1 MKAYIHPASPN
12 CVAVLALVG
21 ELDLE
26 METETVDLFAHANL
40 EPEFLTINPNGL
52 VPVLD
57 DDGFVLWETTA
68 ILQYL
73 AVQYGPALLPAQ
85 DERARADVTRWQIW
99 GVAHWQPALQT
110 FIFENL
116 FKRLRG
122 LGSADPK
129 VIDDATP
136 RLVKNASILN
146 AVLQEREWLCG
157 DQFTVADLTVGAY
170 LVYAEAADIPLGD
183 YPHLRLWWSR
193 LRRRPAWATA
203 EAGIPKLDA

>member
-1 MKAYIHPASPN
+1 VKAYIHPASPN

-21 ELDLE
+21 ELNLE

-40 EPEFLTINPNGL
+40 EPGFLTINPNGL

-73 AVQYGPALLPAQ
+73 AVQYGPALLRIQ

-99 GVAHWQPALQT
+99 GVAHWQPALQA

-122 LGSADPK
+122 LGSADAN

-136 RLVKNASILN
+136 REERLN
-146 AVLQEREWLCG
+146 PERGTSKTRVAV
-157 DQFTVADLTVGAY
+157 
-170 LVYAEAADIPLGD
+170 
-183 YPHLRLWWSR
+183 
-193 LRRRPAWATA
+193 RRPVYRGRSHGWR
-203 EAGIPKLDA
+203 IPRLCRGG